1 MEPDRR
7 PHAVVVGAGFAGLEA
22 AKLLGRSG
30 EVRVTVVDRRNHHLF
45 QPLLYQVATAAL
57 DTSDIAAPIRGI
69 LRRWRNTEVTL
80 SEVVSIDRA
89 ARRLH
94 FAEGGTLDY
103 DHLIVATG
111 ALDNYFGQPDW
122 EPLAPGLKSLEDAL
136 EIRRRVLFAFEEAE
150 RETDP
155 ALRRP
160 WLTFVLIGGG
170 PTGVELAG
178 SLSEIAHRALL
189 RDFRHINTHDTRIVL
204 IEAQPRVLPSY
215 SERLSEKARQALE
228 RLRVE
233 VRTGVGVTNI
243 DPEGVW
249 LGEER
254 IAACTVLWGAGVKA
268 SPLGQAL
275 GGPVD
280 KAGRVEVTPELHL
293 PGDDRVSVV
302 GDLAAVHQDGKLIP
316 GVAPAAMQM
325 GRHAARN
332 VLRAVRGEPAQPFR
346 YGDRGTFSVIGR
358 GSAVGAL
365 GSKWEVW
372 GLAAWWI
379 WLTVHLAY
387 LVGFRNRIAVMATWA
402 YSYLTWRR
410 IARLITFTPWLRL
423 RQGIVPGQ
431 SAAPL
436 PPVTPSSGLA
446 APGQPVPAHA
456 AGPRSVTTSG

>member
-22 AKLLGRSG
+22 AKLLGKSG
-30 EVRVTVVDRRNHHLF
+30 EVRLTVVDRRNHHLF

-69 LRRWRNTEVTL
+69 LRRQRNTEVVL
-80 SEVVSIDRA
+80 SEVVSVDRA

-103 DHLIVATG
+103 DHLIVAAG
-111 ALDNYFGQPDW
+111 ALDAYFSRPDW

-155 ALRRP
+155 ALRRA

-204 IEAQPRVLPSY
+204 IEGLPRILPFY
-215 SERLSEKARQALE
+215 SERLGEKARQALE
-228 RLRVE
+228 RLRIE
-233 VRTGVGVTNI
+233 VRTGARVTDI
-243 DPEGVW
+243 DAEGVW
-249 LGEER
+249 LGDEH
-254 IAACTVLWGAGVKA
+254 IAARTVLWGAGVKA

-280 KAGRVEVTPELHL
+280 KAGRVQVTPELYL

-302 GDLAAVHQDGKLIP
+302 GDLAWVRQDGKLIP

-332 VLRAVRGEPAQPFR
+332 VLRAVRSEPAQPFR
-346 YGDRGTFSVIGR
+346 YDDRGTFAVIGR
-358 GSAVGAL
+358 GSAVGVL

-372 GLAAWWI
+372 GFAAWWI
-379 WLTVHLAY
+379 WLSVHLIY
-387 LVGFRNRIAVMATWA
+387 LVGFRNRVAVMAKWA

-410 IARLITFTPWLRL
+410 VARLITFTPWLRL
-423 RQGIVPGQ
+423 RQGILTGE
-431 SAAPL
+431 SAAAL
-436 PPVTPSSGLA
+436 PPA
-446 APGQPVPAHA
+446 APSASAGASNQPAPVHA
-456 AGPRSVTTSG
+456 ARSGP

>member
-1 MEPDRR
+1 MEPERR

-22 AKLLGRSG
+22 AKLLGKSSD
-30 EVRVTVVDRRNHHLF
+30 VRVTVVDRRNHHLF
-45 QPLLYQVATAAL
+45 QPLLYQVATAQL
-57 DTSDIAAPIRGI
+57 DTSDIAAPVRSI
-69 LRRWRNTEVTL
+69 LRKRRNTEVML
-80 SEVVSIDRA
+80 SEVASVDRA
-89 ARRLH
+89 ARTLQ
-94 FAEGGTLDY
+94 FTEGGMLAY

-111 ALDNYFGQPDW
+111 AVDNYFARPDW

-155 ALRRP
+155 VLRRA

-178 SLSEIAHRALL
+178 SLSEMAHRALL

-204 IEAQPRVLPSY
+204 IEGLPRILPSY
-215 SERLSEKARQALE
+215 SERLSEKARQALQ

-233 VRTGVGVTNI
+233 VRTGALVTDI

-249 LGEER
+249 LGDER
-254 IAACTVLWGAGVKA
+254 IAARTVLWGAGVKA
-268 SPLGQAL
+268 SPLGKML

-280 KAGRVEVTPELHL
+280 KAGRVHVTPELHL

-302 GDLAAVHQDGKLIP
+302 GDLASVEHDGKPVP

-332 VLRAVRGEPAQPFR
+332 VLRAVRGEPVLPFR
-346 YGDRGTFSVIGR
+346 YDDRGTFSVIGR

-365 GSKWEVW
+365 WSKWEVW
-372 GLAAWWI
+372 GPAAWWI

-387 LVGFRNRIAVMATWA
+387 LVGFRNRLAVMAKWA

-410 IARLITFTPWLRL
+410 VARLITFTPWLRR
-423 RQGIVPGQ
+423 RQGVVGTAESGSALPP
-431 SAAPL
+431 AAPASGM
-436 PPVTPSSGLA
+436 PPS
-446 APGQPVPAHA
+446 GQPASAHA
-456 AGPRSVTTSG
+456 SNPRP

>member
-22 AKLLGRSG
+22 AKLLGRAG
-30 EVRVTVVDRRNHHLF
+30 DVRVTVVDRRNHHLF
-45 QPLLYQVATAAL
+45 QPLLYQVATAQL
-57 DTSDIAAPIRGI
+57 DTSDIAAPVRSI
-69 LRRWRNTEVTL
+69 LRKRRNTEVML
-80 SEVVSIDRA
+80 SEVASVDRA
-89 ARRLH
+89 ARTLH
-94 FAEGGTLDY
+94 FMEGGTLAY

-111 ALDNYFGQPDW
+111 AEDNYFARPEW

-150 RETDP
+150 RESDP
-155 ALRRP
+155 VLRRA
-160 WLTFVLIGGG
+160 WQTFVLIGGG

-178 SLSEIAHRALL
+178 SLSEMAHRALL

-204 IEAQPRVLPSY
+204 IEGLPRILPSY

-233 VRTGVGVTNI
+233 VRTGALVTDI
-243 DPEGVW
+243 DSEGVG
-249 LGEER
+249 LGDER
-254 IAACTVLWGAGVKA
+254 IAARTVLWGAGVKA
-268 SPLGQAL
+268 SPLGKAL

-280 KAGRVEVTPELHL
+280 KAGRVNVTPELHL

-302 GDLAAVHQDGKLIP
+302 GDLASVQQEGKLIP

-346 YGDRGTFSVIGR
+346 YDDRGTFSVIGR

-365 GSKWEVW
+365 WSRWEVW
-372 GLAAWWI
+372 GPAAWWI

-387 LVGFRNRIAVMATWA
+387 LIGFRNRLAVMAKWA

-410 IARLITFTPWLRL
+410 IARLITFTPWLRR
-423 RQGIVPGQ
+423 RQGVAGAAE
-431 SAAPL
+431 SASAL
-436 PPVTPSSGLA
+436 PPP
-446 APGQPVPAHA
+446 APGPASGKTASAQPVAPQTT
-456 AGPRSVTTSG
+456 GPRP